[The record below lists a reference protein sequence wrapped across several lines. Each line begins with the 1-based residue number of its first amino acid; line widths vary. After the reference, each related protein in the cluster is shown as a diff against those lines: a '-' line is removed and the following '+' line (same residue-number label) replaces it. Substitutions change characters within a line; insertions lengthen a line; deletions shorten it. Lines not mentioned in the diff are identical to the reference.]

1 MTTKSE
7 LREHH
12 EREAA
17 RLRSLAA
24 TVTTNLM
31 RVRLLDEAEKHRR
44 LAADEDELVAEE
56 MG

>member
-7 LREHH
+7 LRELH
-12 EREAA
+12 EREAI

-31 RVRLLDEAEKHRR
+31 RARLLDEAEKHRR
-44 LAADEDELVAEE
+44 LAEDEEELVAEE
-56 MG
+56 MR

>member
-7 LREHH
+7 LREVH
-12 EREAA
+12 EREAI

-31 RVRLLDEAEKHRR
+31 RARLLDEAEKHRR
-44 LAADEDELVAEE
+44 LAEDEEELVAEE
-56 MG
+56 MR